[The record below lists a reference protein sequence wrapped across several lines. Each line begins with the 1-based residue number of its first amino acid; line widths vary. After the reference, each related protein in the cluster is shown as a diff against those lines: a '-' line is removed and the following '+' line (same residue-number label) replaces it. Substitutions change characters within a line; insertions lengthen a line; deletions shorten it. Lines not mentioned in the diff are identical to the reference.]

1 MLSFTTKILV
11 VDDMKSLC
19 EIFKSFLTQL
29 GYTNVTTVNSVEE
42 AKTELEV
49 GLALND
55 PIKLVFSDINMP
67 GATGLELLEW
77 IRKNEQLKKTL
88 VVMVSSMGDEEHVIK
103 AAKLGT
109 NGFLVKPVKL
119 DTLQARLE
127 KL

>member
-1 MLSFTTKILV
+1 MLSSNSKILV

-19 EIFKSFLTQL
+19 EIFKSFLKQI
-29 GYTNVTTVNSVEE
+29 GYTNVTAVNSVEE

-49 GLALND
+49 ALTLKD

-77 IRKNEQLKKTL
+77 IRQHEQLKKTL
-88 VVMVSSMGDEEHVIK
+88 VIMVSSMGDEEHVVK

-119 DTLQARLE
+119 ETLQARLE